1 MRYLR
6 IDCWNHKIHEEFDS
20 FRYGK
25 DIRKH
30 TIDQI
35 IHMNIC
41 KEESNFVD
49 LFIKNELHTQFFSSK
64 SNPYTSIY
72 IVYIELG
79 SLTTSTISWKH

>member
-1 MRYLR
+1 
-6 IDCWNHKIHEEFDS
+6 
-20 FRYGK
+20 
-25 DIRKH
+25 
-30 TIDQI
+30 
-35 IHMNIC
+35 MNIC

-79 SLTTSTISWKH
+79 SLTTSTIS